1 MYGYIAAW
9 RRWLLPL
16 TLMACL
22 AGCSAQHD
30 RLQRLVTD
38 CLDITGEDY
47 CRSCRWPRT
56 ESGCVPGN
64 ACRSTTEVWRE
75 SMSYIAIRD
84 RKMCGC
90 SSPSFVHGLV
100 IPRSLIPGV
109 EAVNRPNGIWDFAW
123 QTALGRDI
131 PEEEIA
137 LAINPRH
144 DRSENQMHIHITRL
158 RKGAPDGYDK
168 ELAASIASLGSV
180 WGTAREIA
188 LAKGLADYGILV
200 VRRKAG
206 GFTVIVE
213 AGSPEDR
220 YMIARCPG

>member
-1 MYGYIAAW
+1 MPILKW
-9 RRWLLPL
+9 IKPLLL
-16 TLMACL
+16 MTLLACL
-22 AGCSAQHD
+22 AGCSGQHD
-30 RLQRLVTD
+30 RLQSLVTG

-75 SMSYIAIRD
+75 SMNYVAIRD

-90 SSPSFVHGLV
+90 NSPSFVHGLV
-100 IPRSLIPGV
+100 IPRALISGV
-109 EAVNRPNGIWDFAW
+109 EATSRPNGIWDFAW
-123 QTALGRDI
+123 QTALLRNI

-168 ELAASIASLGSV
+168 GFSATITTLDSV
-180 WGTAREIA
+180 WRTARRIA
-188 LAKGLADYGILV
+188 MAKGLDDYGILLI
-200 VRRKAG
+200 KSMEG

-220 YMIARCPG
+220 YMEARCPG